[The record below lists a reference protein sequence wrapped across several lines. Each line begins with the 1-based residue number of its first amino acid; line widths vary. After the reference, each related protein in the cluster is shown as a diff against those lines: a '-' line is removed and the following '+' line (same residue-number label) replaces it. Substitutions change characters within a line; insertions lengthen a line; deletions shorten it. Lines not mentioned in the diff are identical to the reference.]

1 MAFFEDVFKGGNIVT
16 GLAIGVGAA
25 VVAPLIMPAV
35 GGLLRPAAMAVIK
48 GGILAYDQGRQAVA
62 RLGESASDMVAE
74 ARSDVQ
80 ANGSAAGA
88 GAAPSEAQAS

>member
-16 GLAIGVGAA
+16 GLAIGVGTA

-35 GGLLRPAAMAVIK
+35 GGLLRPAAKTVIK
-48 GGILAYDQGRQAVA
+48 GGILAYDQGRQAMA

-74 ARSDVQ
+74 ARSDVE
-80 ANGSAAGA
+80 ANDATGTETP
-88 GAAPSEAQAS
+88 PSEAPAS

>member
-1 MAFFEDVFKGGNIVT
+1 MAFFEDVFKGGNVVT
-16 GLAIGVGAA
+16 GLAIGVGTA

-35 GGLLRPAAMAVIK
+35 GSMLRPAAKAVIK

-62 RLGESASDMVAE
+62 RLSESASDVVAE

-80 ANGSAAGA
+80 QESTSTGGTGGA
-88 GAAPSEAQAS
+88 GAQAS